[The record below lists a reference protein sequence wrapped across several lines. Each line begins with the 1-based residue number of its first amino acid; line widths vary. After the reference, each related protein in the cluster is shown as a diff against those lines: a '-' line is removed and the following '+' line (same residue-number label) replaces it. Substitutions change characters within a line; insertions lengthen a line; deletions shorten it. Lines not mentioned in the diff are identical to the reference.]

1 MVRHKIAF
9 MKSVVTDPRV
19 RCWIKLLLFL
29 VAAYLPTLVY
39 LPPDFLPV
47 IGYLDD
53 VAVVLMV
60 VASIVCFIPTAMV
73 AELMGEASKSGG

>member
-9 MKSVVTDPRV
+9 MKSVVTYPRV

-29 VAAYLPTLVY
+29 VAAYLPTLIY
-39 LPPDFLPV
+39 LAPDFLPV

>member
-1 MVRHKIAF
+1 MRHKIAF

-29 VAAYLPTLVY
+29 VAAYLPTLKY
-39 LPPDFLPV
+39 LAPDFLPV

-53 VAVVLMV
+53 VALVPMV
-60 VASIVCFIPTAMV
+60 VASIVRFIPRAMV
-73 AELMGEASKSGG
+73 AELMGEACKSGG